1 MFPSI
6 FGSLLSGAGSL
17 LGGFLAQGPANNA
30 AGAARRSAAIGSQ
43 AAQDAAAAQVKG
55 YKNAIGL
62 QQPIMQ
68 QGLAANTLYGNAI
81 GANGQQAQQGFY
93 NNFQNDPGYLAT
105 LNQGIKSVQQGGLG
119 IGGASGGAGTGQYNS
134 GGTLKALM
142 GWGQQQQ
149 EGQYSQ
155 RLGQLNTLGQQGI
168 GAAGNIGNADI
179 GIGGANAGGILG
191 AANAQI
197 GGIQGVAQAQNY
209 GTGAM
214 NEGITGALGTLG
226 GALPAAY
233 NAYANNNL
241 SSIFQTNTAMR
252 PQPPQ
257 LSGYLPNQSRFGNL
271 MEG

>member
-17 LGGFLAQGPANNA
+17 LGGFLSQGPANTA
-30 AGAARRSAAIGSQ
+30 ASAARRSATVGEQ
-43 AAQDAAAAQVKG
+43 AAQNAANAQVTG

-68 QGLAANTLYGNAI
+68 QGLAANTLYGNAV
-81 GANGQQAQQGFY
+81 GANGQQAQQQYY

-105 LNQGIKSVQQGGLG
+105 LNQGIKAVDQGAAG
-119 IGGASGGAGTGQYNS
+119 IGGYNS

-149 EGQYSQ
+149 QQQYLQ
-155 RLGQLNTLGQQGI
+155 RLGQLNTLGNQGI

-179 GIGGANAGGILG
+179 GIGGAKAGGILG

-197 GGIQGVAQAQNY
+197 GGIQGVAQANAY
-209 GTGAM
+209 GQTAM
-214 NEGITGALGTLG
+214 NQGITGALGALG

-241 SSIFQTNTAMR
+241 SSIFQPNSALQQQQFR
-252 PQPPQ
+252 SQ
-257 LSGYLPNQSRFGNL
+257 LPNQFSGANL
-271 MEG
+271 VG